1 MMGAHVSVLLPEVIT
16 ALQIK
21 PGGRYIDCTVG
32 DGGHAAAV
40 LEHGGCV
47 LGIDVDPM
55 AIEVARQK
63 LCRYGDRAILINE
76 NYTRVELIA
85 TETGFNPSD
94 GVLFD
99 LGMSSHQLSDASRGF
114 SFQVDSPLDMRFDP
128 NTQLTASDV
137 VNKFPETELR
147 NIIQRYGEERRSKE
161 IARAIVANRPVS
173 TTTQLATL
181 VTRVV
186 GKGGRIHPATKT
198 FQALRIF
205 VNDELERLKESLRQ
219 AVNVMGKGG
228 RLVVISFH
236 SLEDRIVKEFFKRES
251 ASCICPPHTP
261 ICMCKHRASLKLIN
275 KKVVTPSQSEIEA
288 NPRSRSA
295 KMRVAERV

>member
-1 MMGAHVSVLLPEVIT
+1 MMGVHVPVLLPEVIA
-16 ALQIK
+16 ALQVK
-21 PGGRYIDCTVG
+21 PGGQYIDCTVG
-32 DGGHAAAV
+32 YGGHAAAV

-47 LGIDVDPM
+47 LGIDVDPK
-55 AIEVARQK
+55 AIEVARQR
-63 LCRYGDRAILINE
+63 LGQYGERAILINE
-76 NYTRVELIA
+76 SYNRMECIA
-85 TETGFNPSD
+85 IETGFNPAD
-94 GVLFD
+94 GILLD
-99 LGMSSHQLSDASRGF
+99 LGISSFQLMDASRGF

-137 VNKFPETELR
+137 VNKFPEMELR
-147 NIIQRYGEERRSKE
+147 DIIQRYGEERRSKE
-161 IARAIVANRPVS
+161 IARAIVASRPVS
-173 TTTQLATL
+173 TTTQLASL
-181 VTRVV
+181 VAKVV

-205 VNDELERLKESLRQ
+205 VNDELERLKESLKQ
-219 AVNVMGKGG
+219 AVNILGLGG

-236 SLEDRIVKEFFKRES
+236 SLEDRIVKEFFKREA

-275 KKVVTPSQSEIEA
+275 KKVITPSQSEIEA